1 VAGHERARL
10 LPRATAFVLIASS
23 PTPHPPPQ
31 PKQRQADARKHLG
44 RPSLHAY
51 AATRAGLTESQ
62 LRFTAAQLLCAL
74 DFLHGQDPP
83 VLHRDI
89 KPLNC
94 VVFGDADADG
104 SEEGQGGG
112 AASDKSSLG
121 ARPLNRVPRVKLTDF
136 GFARTLLLEEGQTAA
151 KMSVLGSPGFTAPE
165 VFAKAPYNTSADVF
179 AAGRTVMAV
188 TPSGLR
194 RGEKATVADLELSL
208 ADAWGRGPAAATAAA
223 AAATDSGAAGL
234 FPPGPQVGE
243 EGRSLLTSL
252 LSPVPG
258 DRPSPREALA
268 HPWFDPI
275 RAAFTRLFGVDVL
288 EDVARARDAEAAR
301 EAEAAAARRRAEEG
315 EAAEAAERERAEQ
328 LRRRLQEEEE
338 EKRAEAAGAAV
349 VAAVVGSGAAG
360 DDEKVP
366 VSSLPVAVPVPAE
379 PALLDAGPAPAPLVP
394 DPVAAAAAAVD
405 DGPSPPL
412 APDAEADAPA
422 VESASSPHSR
432 SAPLSH
438 AATVVGDGEP
448 DSLRFRDFFVFAPED
463 KIGE

>member
-1 VAGHERARL
+1 
-10 LPRATAFVLIASS
+10 
-23 PTPHPPPQ
+23 
-31 PKQRQADARKHLG
+31 
-44 RPSLHAY
+44 
-51 AATRAGLTESQ
+51 
-62 LRFTAAQLLCAL
+62 
-74 DFLHGQDPP
+74 
-83 VLHRDI
+83 
-89 KPLNC
+89 
-94 VVFGDADADG
+94 
-104 SEEGQGGG
+104 
-112 AASDKSSLG
+112 
-121 ARPLNRVPRVKLTDF
+121 
-136 GFARTLLLEEGQTAA
+136 
-151 KMSVLGSPGFTAPE
+151 M
-165 VFAKAPYNTSADVF
+165 
-179 AAGRTVMAV
+179 
-188 TPSGLR
+188 
-194 RGEKATVADLELSL
+194 SL
-208 ADAWGRGPAAATAAA
+208 ADAWGRGPAASAA

-328 LRRRLQEEEE
+328 LRRRLREEEE
-338 EKRAEAAGAAV
+338 GEEGERAEAAGAEV
-349 VAAVVGSGAAG
+349 VAAGVGSETAG

-379 PALLDAGPAPAPLVP
+379 PALLDSGPAPAPLVP
-394 DPVAAAAAAVD
+394 DPVTAAAAAVD

-412 APDAEADAPA
+412 APDAEVDAPA
-422 VESASSPHSR
+422 VESTSSPYSR

-448 DSLRFRDFFVFAPED
+448 DSLRFRDFFVFALED
-463 KIGE
+463 KIGEWLGRGERWEGESEDGLPLTSHRSFSPSPSLHSQARAPLARCTRAASGPRWPLTRRGTPLASSPPTSASRSTRRPSSATRPTTSRR